1 MHAQKC
7 RNLEGGHFEFDEY
20 KMHLAHRYIGS
31 LLFTAALAAPVA
43 VMDVLVP
50 QQATV
55 QLRAYDKDNKDYHNW
70 NSNKNRSRGQYL
82 PPEA

>member
-1 MHAQKC
+1 MHAQKR
-7 RNLEGGHFEFDEY
+7 RNLEGEHFDFDEY

-31 LLFTAALAAPVA
+31 LLLTAALAAPVA
-43 VMDVLVP
+43 VMGVLVS

-55 QLRAYDKDNKDYHNW
+55 QIRACDKDNKDYHNW
-70 NSNKNRSRGQYL
+70 NSNENRSRGQYL